1 MLQQLHIENYALIDR
16 LDVEFHPGLNLL
28 TGETGSGKSI
38 VVEALGLLLGEKGSS
53 DLIRSG
59 AERARIA
66 GVFSFEGANRSSSRR
81 AKADDRKRAVDAVL
95 SASSSRR
102 TEVRTLLEESGI
114 GITDGDELILQR
126 DLMPLGRSRI
136 FINNQPATVGLLKAL
151 APLLAEVHG
160 QNEQQELF
168 EAKAQLEAL
177 DRFGGLSDQL
187 EIVRDRFETWN
198 KLRRKLEQ
206 WNEENKQLSQ
216 QRDSLEFQKREIE
229 QAGIVEGEEERLEE
243 EKRMLSHAERTE
255 QRLAS
260 CYELL
265 YDAPNSAVASLGTG
279 RRQLEDIATFDTSL
293 QPLIETLEAAKS
305 SVEDLALALRDRLAK
320 LESSPG
326 RLEVVENRLAQLDRL
341 KRKYSLP
348 LSDILNHWRQ
358 VCARIDQLDSGEAT
372 VQEIEDE
379 LAEAANAYESAAK
392 SLSSKRAKAA
402 RELKRAVEKE
412 LAELAMSG
420 TVFEVNV
427 DTATAIAEWRS
438 SGVDSIKFL
447 LSPNPGEPLRP
458 LSRVASGGES
468 SRIMLA
474 LETVIA
480 CRPKKEDNRRYPDHA
495 LIFDEVDAGIGG
507 RAAETVGRKLRKLG
521 EDRQVLC
528 VTHLPQIASFAH
540 HHYRVEKTVQD
551 GRTTTRI
558 TYLQDKDRRAEL
570 ARMLSG
576 SQVSPAVLAHA
587 GQLLKANAR

>member
-38 VVEALGLLLGEKGSS
+38 VVEAVGLLLGEKGSS
-53 DLIRSG
+53 DLIRGG

-66 GVFSFEGANRSSSRR
+66 GVFSLDVPPRRSPRES
-81 AKADDRKRAVDAVL
+81 KGVDRKGRVKNVPLAP
-95 SASSSRR
+95 STRR
-102 TEVRTLLEESGI
+102 KDIRTLLEESGV

-151 APLLAEVHG
+151 APVLAEVHG

-168 EAKAQLEAL
+168 QAGTQLEAL

-187 EIVRDRFETWN
+187 EIVRDRFETWSS
-198 KLRRKLEQ
+198 LRRNMEQ
-206 WNEENKQLSQ
+206 RNEENKQLSQ
-216 QRDSLEFQKREIE
+216 QRDFLEFQKREIE

-243 EKRMLSHAERTE
+243 EKQMLSHSERIE

-265 YDAPNSAVASLGTG
+265 YDAPNSAVASLGAS
-279 RRQLEDIATFDTSL
+279 RRQLEDIAAFDPPL
-293 QPLIETLEAAKS
+293 KPLIETLEAAKS

-326 RLEVVENRLAQLDRL
+326 RLEEVENRLAQLDRL

-348 LSDILNHWRQ
+348 LSDILNHWGQ
-358 VCARIDQLDSGEAT
+358 VCARLDQLDSGEAT
-372 VQEIEDE
+372 VQEIENK

-392 SLSSKRAKAA
+392 SLSSKRAKSA
-402 RELKRAVEKE
+402 RDLKRAVEKE

-420 TVFEVNV
+420 TVFEVKV
-427 DTATAIAEWRS
+427 DTTTAIAGWRS
-438 SGVDSIKFL
+438 SGVDSIEFL
-447 LSPNPGEPLRP
+447 ISPNPGEPLRP

-480 CRPKKEDNRRYPDHA
+480 CRPQREDNRGYPDHA

-521 EDRQVLC
+521 EGRQVLC